1 MLFDSAFGIKGKRF
15 KILRFWIEIFSKKFW
30 QKISDPISFC
40 IKSLKVKIGM
50 NIISVT
56 VGPDQLDKTRGLCGT
71 FNGKANDDF
80 TDTKGRQ
87 AVRADLFATSWKVS
101 ETCLEPVMSLNRGQC
116 ASNPEMEEKAR
127 RRCQLI
133 FMKPFRLKLPLS
145 ISSQRIFEK
154 TRK

>member
-1 MLFDSAFGIKGKRF
+1 MYFRRIFKLFQGVTIKHIGEWMLFDSAFGI
-15 KILRFWIEIFSKKFW
+15 
-30 QKISDPISFC
+30 
-40 IKSLKVKIGM
+40 KVKIGM

-133 FMKPFRLKLPLS
+133 FMKPFR
-145 ISSQRIFEK
+145 
-154 TRK
+154 

>member
-1 MLFDSAFGIKGKRF
+1 MYFRRRFKLFQGVTIKHIGEWMLFDSAFGI
-15 KILRFWIEIFSKKFW
+15 
-30 QKISDPISFC
+30 
-40 IKSLKVKIGM
+40 KVKIGM

-133 FMKPFRLKLPLS
+133 FMKPFR
-145 ISSQRIFEK
+145 
-154 TRK
+154 